1 MIAYVDSSVLL
12 RVVFGEP
19 GQLAEWRRID
29 QGVAS
34 ELARVECLRAVD
46 RQRLRAAL
54 GDEEVA
60 RRHAAVFQ
68 ALDRLYLVPLTS
80 DVLSRA
86 AQPFPT
92 SLGTLDAIHLATAL
106 VWQESDRP
114 RLETLVTHDME
125 LGRAARATGLS
136 ALGFD

>member
-1 MIAYVDSSVLL
+1 VIAYVDSSVLL

-19 GQLAEWRRID
+19 GQLAEWRRLD
-29 QGVAS
+29 RGVAS
-34 ELARVECLRAVD
+34 ELARVECLRALD
-46 RQRLRAAL
+46 RQRLRGSL

-68 ALDRLYLVPLTS
+68 TLDRLYLVPLTAE
-80 DVLSRA
+80 VLSRA

-106 VWQESDRP
+106 LWQESDQA
-114 RLETLVTHDME
+114 RLESLLTHDLE
-125 LGRAARATGLS
+125 LGRAARAMGFAT
-136 ALGFD
+136 LGV

>member
-19 GQLAEWRRID
+19 GQLPHWGKIER
-29 QGVAS
+29 GVAS

-46 RQRLRAAL
+46 RQRLRASL

-60 RRHAAVFQ
+60 QRHAAVHD
-68 ALDRLYLVPLTS
+68 ALERLRLIPVS
-80 DVLSRA
+80 AGVLARA
-86 AQPFPT
+86 AQPFPS

-106 VWQESDRP
+106 LWQESGRA
-114 RLETLVTHDME
+114 RLEALLTHDVE
-125 LGRAARATGLS
+125 LGRAARAVGMV
-136 ALGFD
+136 ALGCD